1 MYRGNYGLVGNQ
13 MSMFTRKLEAQLRF
27 QGIPWY
33 WHFKT
38 HEGGPLIEA
47 RTGSHFIPALIKK
60 AHQLKK
66 NLFNSQKSF
75 KSNIFEYTHYI
86 FKTGSSC

>member
-1 MYRGNYGLVGNQ
+1 MYRGDYGLVGNQ

-38 HEGGPLIEA
+38 RE
-47 RTGSHFIPALIKK
+47 F
-60 AHQLKK
+60 
-66 NLFNSQKSF
+66 
-75 KSNIFEYTHYI
+75 
-86 FKTGSSC
+86 